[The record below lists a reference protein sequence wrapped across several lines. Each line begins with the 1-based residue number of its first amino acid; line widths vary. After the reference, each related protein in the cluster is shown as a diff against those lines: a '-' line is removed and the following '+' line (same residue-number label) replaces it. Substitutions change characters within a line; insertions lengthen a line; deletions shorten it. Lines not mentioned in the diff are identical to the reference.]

1 MVRMRCWIG
10 DGELSGRVG
19 SSRRMERYMERRR
32 DGEAAMV
39 CTRLIRSGS
48 GKYRDTDG
56 KDWCQDWMC
65 GESSAASNGW
75 NLPKLYL
82 LNTTHLCS
90 HVQFYV
96 FVDGL

>member
-39 CTRLIRSGS
+39 CARLISSGS
-48 GKYRDTDG
+48 GNDG
-56 KDWCQDWMC
+56 KTGAKTGC
-65 GESSAASNGW
+65 AAS
-75 NLPKLYL
+75 LPL
-82 LNTTHLCS
+82 
-90 HVQFYV
+90 Q
-96 FVDGL
+96 